1 MNAILD
7 EAFFCHVGFTVDRQ
21 PFVLPT
27 VHARVGELLYVHGS
41 VANRMLKTLQGG
53 ASVCVTV
60 TLLDG
65 LVLARSAFHHS
76 MNYRSVMV
84 FGTARELTDPAE
96 KRGALTAIVNRV
108 MPGRAAEVRSPDTQ
122 ELNATTVLSLPIT
135 EVSAKIRSGP
145 PLDVEEDYA
154 LPCWAGVLPLQLTAL
169 APVPDPRLPAGV
181 AVPEAVAAWSRG
193 NGRTPT

>member
-1 MNAILD
+1 
-7 EAFFCHVGFTVDRQ
+7 
-21 PFVLPT
+21 
-27 VHARVGELLYVHGS
+27 
-41 VANRMLKTLQGG
+41 
-53 ASVCVTV
+53 
-60 TLLDG
+60 
-65 LVLARSAFHHS
+65 
-76 MNYRSVMV
+76 
-84 FGTARELTDPAE
+84 
-96 KRGALTAIVNRV
+96 

-193 NGRTPT
+193 NGRRPT